1 MQHSTF
7 VSSRDHRVFFLLLVL
22 GGVGVAG
29 LAVDPAEA
37 ALMNY
42 TLDGGNSTI
51 SPGGNSTISGSV
63 GGTSFTNESW
73 TMTATAD
80 SNQVQSGTL
89 NDGTPSGAPVYFLPT
104 TVTLWIGGTSSPV
117 ATVTMS
123 NYTSGS
129 SSFVWGVFS
138 ADYSNVFPPFAG
150 GAGFGPLDLSTTPNW
165 TSGPCAVVIAGGAL
179 GGPLWIFNDLSYSE
193 VWSAW
198 GTFFLDSS
206 VTHQTSGGLLV
217 LTDVN
222 GDGSNGTWAITN
234 ASAVPG
240 GGVAVLLA
248 AGASRRRRR

>member
-51 SPGGNSTISGSV
+51 SGSV
-63 GGTSFTNESW
+63 GGTNFTNESW

-80 SNQVQSGTL
+80 SSLVQNGTFSGL
-89 NDGTPSGAPVYFLPT
+89 GGAIPTYFLPT
-104 TVTLWIGGTSSPV
+104 TVALWIGGTSSPV

-129 SSFVWGVFS
+129 NSFVWGVFS
-138 ADYSNVFPPFAG
+138 SDTSATYGQGRHAS
-150 GAGFGPLDLSTTPNW
+150 GFSPADLSTTPYW
-165 TSGPCAVVIAGGAL
+165 TASTGAGVNNYF
-179 GGPLWIFNDLSYSE
+179 GGTPGIYNDLSASGIWTG
-193 VWSAW
+193 VSFIWS
-198 GTFFLDSS
+198 TDKNYM
-206 VTHQTSGGLLV
+206 TSGGTLV
-217 LTDVN
+217 LTGVSS
-222 GDGSNGTWAITN
+222 GANGTWTIA
-234 ASAVPG
+234 AVPG

-248 AGASRRRRR
+248 AGAVRRRRR

>member
-7 VSSRDHRVFFLLLVL
+7 VPSRDHRVFFLLLVL

-37 ALMNY
+37 ALMSY
-42 TLDGGNSTI
+42 TLDGGGSQ
-51 SPGGNSTISGSV
+51 ISGTIGS
-63 GGTSFTNESW
+63 TSFNLAPW

-80 SNQVQSGTL
+80 SSQVQSGTV
-89 NDGTPSGAPVYFLPT
+89 NFGTPAGAYFVPT
-104 TVTLWIGGTSSPV
+104 TVTLWVGGTSSPV

-129 SSFVWGVFS
+129 NSLVWGVFS
-138 ADYSNVFPPFAG
+138 ADYSSVFGPAAG
-150 GAGFGPLDLSTTPNW
+150 GAGFAPFDLSTTPDW
-165 TSGPCAVVIAGGAL
+165 TSGPGAGAIGSGAR
-179 GGPLWIFNDLSYSE
+179 GAPLQIFNDLSYSE

-222 GDGSNGTWAITN
+222 GDGSNGTWTIAN

-248 AGASRRRRR
+248 AGVVRRRRR

>member
-7 VSSRDHRVFFLLLVL
+7 VTSRDHRVFFLLLVL

-51 SPGGNSTISGSV
+51 SGSV

-80 SNQVQSGTL
+80 SNQVQSGTV
-89 NDGTPSGAPVYFLPT
+89 NFGTPAGAYFVPT
-104 TVTLWIGGTSSPV
+104 TVTLWVGGTSSPV

-129 SSFVWGVFS
+129 NSLVWGVFS
-138 ADYSNVFPPFAG
+138 ADYSSVFGPAAG
-150 GAGFGPLDLSTTPNW
+150 GAGFAPFDLSTTPDW
-165 TSGPCAVVIAGGAL
+165 TSGAGAGAI
-179 GGPLWIFNDLSYSE
+179 GSGARGAPLQIFNDLSYSE

-198 GTFFLDSS
+198 GTFFLDDS
-206 VTHQTSGGLLV
+206 VTYQTSGGLLV
-217 LTDVN
+217 LTDVSN
-222 GDGSNGTWAITN
+222 GANGTWTIAN

-248 AGASRRRRR
+248 AGVVRRRRR

>member
-7 VSSRDHRVFFLLLVL
+7 VTSRDHRVFFLLLVL

-89 NDGTPSGAPVYFLPT
+89 NDGTPTGLPVYFLPT

-138 ADYSNVFPPFAG
+138 ADYSSVLGPAAG
-150 GAGFGPLDLSTTPNW
+150 GAGFAPFDLSTTPDW
-165 TSGPCAVVIAGGAL
+165 TSGPGAGAIGSGAR
-179 GGPLWIFNDLSYSE
+179 GAPLQIFNDLSYSE

-198 GTFFLDSS
+198 GTFFLDDS
-206 VTHQTSGGLLV
+206 VTYQTSGGLLV
-217 LTDVN
+217 LTDVSN
-222 GDGSNGTWAITN
+222 GANGTWTIAN

-248 AGASRRRRR
+248 AGVVRRRRR

>member
-7 VSSRDHRVFFLLLVL
+7 VSSRDHRVFFLLLFL

-51 SPGGNSTISGSV
+51 SGSV
-63 GGTSFTNESW
+63 GGTNFTNESW

-80 SNQVQSGTL
+80 SSLVQNGTFSGL
-89 NDGTPSGAPVYFLPT
+89 GGAIPTYFLPT
-104 TVTLWIGGTSSPV
+104 TVALWIGGTSSPV

-129 SSFVWGVFS
+129 NSFVWGVFS
-138 ADYSNVFPPFAG
+138 SDTSATYGQGRHAS
-150 GAGFGPLDLSTTPNW
+150 GFSPADLSTTPYW
-165 TSGPCAVVIAGGAL
+165 TASTGAGVNNYF
-179 GGPLWIFNDLSYSE
+179 GGTPGIYNDLSASGIWTG
-193 VWSAW
+193 VSFIWS
-198 GTFFLDSS
+198 TDKNYM
-206 VTHQTSGGLLV
+206 TSGGTLV
-217 LTDVN
+217 LTGVSS
-222 GDGSNGTWAITN
+222 GANGTWTIA
-234 ASAVPG
+234 AVPG

-248 AGASRRRRR
+248 AGVVRRRRR

>member
-7 VSSRDHRVFFLLLVL
+7 VSSRDHRVFFLLLFL

-51 SPGGNSTISGSV
+51 SGSV
-63 GGTSFTNESW
+63 GGTNFTNESW

-80 SNQVQSGTL
+80 SSLVQNGTFSGL
-89 NDGTPSGAPVYFLPT
+89 GGAIPTYFLPT
-104 TVTLWIGGTSSPV
+104 TVALWIGGTSSPV

-129 SSFVWGVFS
+129 NSFVWGVFS
-138 ADYSNVFPPFAG
+138 SDTSATYGQGRHAS
-150 GAGFGPLDLSTTPNW
+150 GFSPADLSTTPYW
-165 TSGPCAVVIAGGAL
+165 TASTGAGVNNYF
-179 GGPLWIFNDLSYSE
+179 GGTPGIYNDLSASGIWTG
-193 VWSAW
+193 VSFIWS
-198 GTFFLDSS
+198 TDKNYM
-206 VTHQTSGGLLV
+206 TSGGTLV
-217 LTDVN
+217 LTGVSS
-222 GDGSNGTWAITN
+222 GANGTWTIA
-234 ASAVPG
+234 AVPG

-248 AGASRRRRR
+248 AGAVRRRRR

>member
-7 VSSRDHRVFFLLLVL
+7 VSSRDHCVLFLLLVL
-22 GGVGVAG
+22 GGVGV
-29 LAVDPAEA
+29 AVDPAEA

-42 TLDGGNSTI
+42 TLD
-51 SPGGNSTISGSV
+51 GGNSTISGSV

-80 SNQVQSGTL
+80 SNQVQSGTVS
-89 NDGTPSGAPVYFLPT
+89 DGTPSGAPVYFLPT

-129 SSFVWGVFS
+129 SIFVWGVFS
-138 ADYSNVFPPFAG
+138 ADYTNVFGSGAG

-165 TSGPCAVVIAGGAL
+165 TDGYGAAVIAGGAL

-198 GTFFLDSS
+198 GTFFLDDS
-206 VTHQTSGGLLV
+206 VTHQTSGGLLT
-217 LTDVN
+217 LTNVT
-222 GDGSNGTWAITN
+222 NGTSGTWTIAN

>member
-7 VSSRDHRVFFLLLVL
+7 VSSRDHRSLALLLVL

-80 SNQVQSGTL
+80 SNQVQSGTV
-89 NDGTPSGAPVYFLPT
+89 NDGTTPAGAYFLPT

-138 ADYSNVFPPFAG
+138 ADYSSVFGPAAG

-165 TSGPCAVVIAGGAL
+165 TGGAGAAAIASGAL

-206 VTHQTSGGLLV
+206 VTYQTSGGLLV
-217 LTDVN
+217 LTDVS
-222 GDGSNGTWAITN
+222 GDGSNGTWTIAN

-248 AGASRRRRR
+248 AGAVRRRRR

>member
-7 VSSRDHRVFFLLLVL
+7 VSSRDHRVFFLLLCL

-51 SPGGNSTISGSV
+51 SGSV
-63 GGTSFTNESW
+63 GGTNFTNESW

-80 SNQVQSGTL
+80 SSLVQNGTFSGL
-89 NDGTPSGAPVYFLPT
+89 GGAIPTYFLPT
-104 TVTLWIGGTSSPV
+104 TVALWIGGTSSPV

-138 ADYSNVFPPFAG
+138 ADYSSVLGSAAG

-165 TSGPCAVVIAGGAL
+165 TGGPGAAVIASGAL

-222 GDGSNGTWAITN
+222 GDGSNGTWTIAN

-248 AGASRRRRR
+248 AGVVRRRRR

>member
-7 VSSRDHRVFFLLLVL
+7 VSSRDHRVFFLLLFL

-51 SPGGNSTISGSV
+51 SGSV
-63 GGTSFTNESW
+63 GGTNFTNESW

-80 SNQVQSGTL
+80 SSLVQNGTFSGL
-89 NDGTPSGAPVYFLPT
+89 GGAIPTYFLPT

-129 SSFVWGVFS
+129 NSFVWGVFS
-138 ADYSNVFPPFAG
+138 NDTSATYGQGRHAS
-150 GAGFGPLDLSTTPNW
+150 GFSPADLSTTPYW
-165 TSGPCAVVIAGGAL
+165 TASTGAGVNNYF
-179 GGPLWIFNDLSYSE
+179 GGTPGIYNDLSASGIWTG
-193 VWSAW
+193 VSFIWS
-198 GTFFLDSS
+198 TDKNYM
-206 VTHQTSGGLLV
+206 TSGGTLV
-217 LTDVN
+217 LTGVSS
-222 GDGSNGTWAITN
+222 GANGTWTIA
-234 ASAVPG
+234 AVPG

-248 AGASRRRRR
+248 AGAVRRRRR

>member
-7 VSSRDHRVFFLLLVL
+7 VSSRDHRVLFLLLVL
-22 GGVGVAG
+22 GGVGV
-29 LAVDPAEA
+29 AVDPAEA

-42 TLDGGNSTI
+42 TLD
-51 SPGGNSTISGSV
+51 GGNSTISGSV

-80 SNQVQSGTL
+80 SNQVQSGTVS
-89 NDGTPSGAPVYFLPT
+89 DGTPSGAPVYFLPT

-138 ADYSNVFPPFAG
+138 ADYSNLPAASVFPPFAG
-150 GAGFGPLDLSTTPNW
+150 GAGFGPADLSTTPNW
-165 TSGPCAVVIAGGAL
+165 TSGPGAAVIAGGAL
-179 GGPLWIFNDLSYSE
+179 GAPLWIFNDLSYSE

-198 GTFFLDSS
+198 GTFFLDDS
-206 VTHQTSGGLLV
+206 VTHQTSGGLLT
-217 LTDVN
+217 LTNVT
-222 GDGSNGTWAITN
+222 NGTGGIWAITN